1 MTSTPDH
8 CPRHHPQD
16 DLLIAHASGNQHPS
30 VDLLVSVH
38 EALCAQCRSAGI
50 DLRTIGATMLED
62 ESALP
67 SMAMSSGARER
78 ALSAIASSPAEEPS
92 RTLSIPAGATSSEA
106 LADAPGG
113 AARATVEFVL
123 GLRDHPEK
131 ADWRWRAPGVKE
143 VRLPL
148 AWNGIPVTVAR
159 LHRGLR
165 IPKHTHHGRELTL
178 ILSGGFRDA
187 IGEYRAGDVADY
199 DSSISHK
206 QYVDTDEDCLCLVVN
221 QSRLVPQTLLGRALA
236 WISGA

>member
-50 DLRTIGATMLED
+50 DLRTIGAAMLED
-62 ESALP
+62 DSTLP
-67 SMAMSSGARER
+67 SMSMSSGARER
-78 ALSAIASSPAEEPS
+78 ALAAIASPPPAFS
-92 RTLSIPAGATSSEA
+92 AAAGAPASEA
-106 LADAPGG
+106 SANAPGG
-113 AARATVEFVL
+113 AARATVDFVL
-123 GLRDHPEK
+123 ALRDHPEK
-131 ADWRWRAPGVKE
+131 GDWRWRAPGVKE

-199 DSSISHK
+199 DSSVSHK

>member
-1 MTSTPDH
+1 MTATPDPAP

-30 VDLLVSVH
+30 VELLVSVH
-38 EALCAQCRSAGI
+38 EALCTECRSAGI
-50 DLRTIGATMLED
+50 DLRAIGATMLED
-62 ESALP
+62 DSALP
-67 SMAMSSGARER
+67 SMPMSSGARAR
-78 ALSAIASSPAEEPS
+78 ALAAIASPPSAEPVRARPAAAAAP
-92 RTLSIPAGATSSEA
+92 R
-106 LADAPGG
+106 ADAS
-113 AARATVEFVL
+113 ATVEFVL
-123 GLRDHPEK
+123 GLRDRPDK

-159 LHRGLR
+159 LRSGLR

-178 ILSGGFRDA
+178 ILSGGFRDS

-199 DSSISHK
+199 DSTVSHK

-221 QSRLVPQTLLGRALA
+221 QSRLVPQTLLGHALA

>member
-1 MTSTPDH
+1 MISTTDP

-50 DLRTIGATMLED
+50 DLRTIGASMLED
-62 ESALP
+62 ESTLP
-67 SMAMSSGARER
+67 PIAMSSGARER
-78 ALSAIASSPAEEPS
+78 ALAAIALPPSTEPHAAAATAPASAES
-92 RTLSIPAGATSSEA
+92 VTTR
-106 LADAPGG
+106 

-123 GLRDHPEK
+123 GVRDRPEK

>member
-1 MTSTPDH
+1 MNTATSDATP

-16 DLLIAHASGNQHPS
+16 DLLMAHASGNQHPS
-30 VDLLVSVH
+30 VELLVSVH
-38 EALCAQCRSAGI
+38 EALCSECRSAGI
-50 DLRTIGATMLED
+50 DLRAIGAAMLED
-62 ESALP
+62 DSTLP
-67 SMAMSSGARER
+67 SMPMSSGARAR
-78 ALSAIASSPAEEPS
+78 ALAAIVSPPSAEPVDERPRSSGAP
-92 RTLSIPAGATSSEA
+92 PAGPS
-106 LADAPGG
+106 
-113 AARATVEFVL
+113 ATVEFVL

-159 LHRGLR
+159 LRSGLR

-187 IGEYRAGDVADY
+187 IAEYRAGDVADY
-199 DSSISHK
+199 DSTISHK

-236 WISGA
+236 WLSGA